1 MNYEMPA
8 VPALSLGIIDVR
20 DVAAA
25 HIIAMRN
32 PKTDGERILLTTV
45 PALYFKEMG
54 EILHKEFSKQ
64 GMRSYF
70 DLRKKLYNIGI
81 IYLLRLY

>member
-70 DLRKKLYNIGI
+70 D
-81 IYLLRLY
+81 